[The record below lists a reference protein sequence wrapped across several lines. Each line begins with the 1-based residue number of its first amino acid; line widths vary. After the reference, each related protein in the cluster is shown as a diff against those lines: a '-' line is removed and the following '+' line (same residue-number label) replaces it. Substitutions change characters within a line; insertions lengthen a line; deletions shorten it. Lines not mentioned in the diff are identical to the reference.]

1 MNLRHALL
9 AATALPVFLAAC
21 SSTPPAGSAAAA
33 SAATTSVPA
42 KPSAPATPVA
52 APKPTTAGGVAGS
65 ALPAY
70 LDPQSPLSRERSVYF
85 SYDDYAVTS
94 EYTPLIERHGKFLA
108 EHPAVAI
115 RIEGNT
121 DERGSAEYNLAL
133 GQRRAEAVLR
143 ALKLFGAKDTQ
154 MEAVSYGEEKPKAT
168 GHDESSWSQNRRADL
183 AYPSK

>member
-1 MNLRHALL
+1 M
-9 AATALPVFLAAC
+9 
-21 SSTPPAGSAAAA
+21 
-33 SAATTSVPA
+33 
-42 KPSAPATPVA
+42 
-52 APKPTTAGGVAGS
+52 AGS

-143 ALKLFGAKDTQ
+143 ALKLFGVKDTQ

>member
-1 MNLRHALL
+1 MNLRYVLI

-21 SSTPPAGSAAAA
+21 SSTPRAAPTAPVSAPPTSLPATAIAPAAPPASPRTAVAA
-33 SAATTSVPA
+33 SI
-42 KPSAPATPVA
+42 
-52 APKPTTAGGVAGS
+52 AGS

-70 LDPQSPLSRERSVYF
+70 LDPQSPMSRDRSVYF
-85 SYDDYAVTS
+85 GYDDYAVAS

-133 GQRRAEAVLR
+133 GQRRAEAVQR
-143 ALKLFGAKDTQ
+143 ALKLYGVRDTQ
-154 MEAVSYGEEKPKAT
+154 MEAVSYGEEKPKAA
-168 GHDESSWSQNRRADL
+168 GQDESSWSQNRRADL